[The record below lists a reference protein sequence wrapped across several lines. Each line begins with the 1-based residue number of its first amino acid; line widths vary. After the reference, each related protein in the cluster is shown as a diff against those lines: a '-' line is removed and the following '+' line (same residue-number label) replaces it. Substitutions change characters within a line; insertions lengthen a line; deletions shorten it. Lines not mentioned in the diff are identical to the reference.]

1 MCTAITYLSQ
11 NHYFGRNLDFEHSFG
26 EKIVITSRN
35 FPFVFRNL
43 PSVPKHYAIIGMG
56 IISNN
61 FPLYFDAA
69 NEAGLSMAGLL
80 FPHFAYYHDIK
91 PSCNN
96 IASFELIPWVL
107 SQCKSIADAKAL
119 LRGASIADIDF
130 SDEYPSTPLHW
141 IISDKTGSITVESLK
156 EGLFIYDNPV
166 GVLTNSPT
174 FPMQMFTLNNYMSLS
189 SHQPKNLFSDKV
201 DLSPY
206 SRGMGALGL
215 PGDLSSASRFVRAT
229 FTRLNSVSPE
239 DEQSSVAQVFH
250 ILQSVYQTRGL
261 NRTDE
266 DSPEITYYSSCIN
279 TDEGIYYYTTYDN
292 TVLNAVNM
300 HEQELD
306 SERVYTF
313 PLIREWKV
321 NFQR

>member
-26 EKIVITSRN
+26 EKIVITARD
-35 FPFVFRNL
+35 FPFTFRKL
-43 PSVPKHYAIIGMG
+43 PSVKKHYAIIGMG

-91 PSCNN
+91 PNCNN

-107 SQCKSIADAKAL
+107 SQCKSISEAKAL
-119 LRGASIADIDF
+119 LHGASIADIDF

-141 IISDKTGSITVESLK
+141 IISDRTGSITVESLK

-201 DLSPY
+201 ELSTY

-215 PGDLSSASRFVRAT
+215 PGDLSSASRFVRAA

-239 DEQSSVAQVFH
+239 DEQSCVAQVFH
-250 ILQSVYQTRGL
+250 ILQCVYQTRGL
-261 NRTDE
+261 NRTEE

-300 HEQELD
+300 YEQELD